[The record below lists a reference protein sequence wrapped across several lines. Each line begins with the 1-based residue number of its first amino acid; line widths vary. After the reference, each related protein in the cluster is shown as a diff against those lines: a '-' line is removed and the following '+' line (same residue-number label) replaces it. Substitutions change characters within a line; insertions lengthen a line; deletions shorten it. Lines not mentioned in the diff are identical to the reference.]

1 MTESEGFD
9 ALVGHL
15 VATARA
21 HHEATGG
28 VNPQWADWYASKLV
42 DDVNEVL
49 GDVMTATELSE
60 WLVEADRRYRD
71 EDQSMSWPKA
81 YATWMLADS
90 S

>member
-9 ALVGHL
+9 ALVGRL

-42 DDVNEVL
+42 DDVNEVR